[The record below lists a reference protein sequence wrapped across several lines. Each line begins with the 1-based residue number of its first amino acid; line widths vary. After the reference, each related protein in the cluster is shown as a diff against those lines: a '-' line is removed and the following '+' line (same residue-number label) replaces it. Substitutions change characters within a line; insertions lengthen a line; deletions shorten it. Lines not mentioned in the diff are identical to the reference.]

1 MVNMISSKMKHDYYK
16 LTRMNLKLRELNI
29 QLQISEEIQ
38 PNLVN
43 LLFKNTED
51 LICNRRLNFDQIWS
65 TTFLQ
70 ILNTF
75 IINCIGN
82 K

>member
-1 MVNMISSKMKHDYYK
+1 MVNMFSSKMKHNYWK
-16 LTRMNLKLRELNI
+16 LSRMNLKLRELN
-29 QLQISEEIQ
+29 ISEEIQ

-43 LLFKNTED
+43 LLFINTEYS
-51 LICNRRLNFDQIWS
+51 ICNRRLNFDQIWS

>member
-1 MVNMISSKMKHDYYK
+1 MVNMISSKMKHNYCK
-16 LTRMNLKLRELNI
+16 LSRMNLKLRELNI
-29 QLQISEEIQ
+29 QLQMSEEIQ

-43 LLFKNTED
+43 LLFKHTEHW
-51 LICNRRLNFDQIWS
+51 ICNRRLNFSQIWS

-75 IINCIGN
+75 IINCISN